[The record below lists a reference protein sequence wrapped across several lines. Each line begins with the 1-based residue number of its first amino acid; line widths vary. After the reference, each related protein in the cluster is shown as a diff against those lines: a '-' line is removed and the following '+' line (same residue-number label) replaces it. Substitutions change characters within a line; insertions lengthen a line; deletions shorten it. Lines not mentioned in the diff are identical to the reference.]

1 MDICDGILLI
11 QVFLRSCSD
20 NVVASVFAVII
31 GTRSGWSIF
40 LFNEAGI

>member
-1 MDICDGILLI
+1 MDICDGKLLI

-31 GTRSGWSIF
+31 GTRSELSIF
-40 LFNEAGI
+40 LFYEAGI